1 MTDLDVM
8 RATFGQL
15 AVDSGY
21 FFLMAGF
28 GLVVSTLATFRRAGW
43 L

>member
-1 MTDLDVM
+1 MTDLDVL

-21 FFLMAGF
+21 FVLMTAF
-28 GLVVSTLATFRRAGW
+28 GLVVSTLAVFRRAGW
-43 L
+43 V